1 MGFIIYFFLTVTEY
15 NKSSLAF
22 FPGMGSGTSHKSGM
36 QGFGYSPVK
45 QGTGESEKPAH
56 THTVHTQHRNPNQG
70 RILYTFL

>member
-1 MGFIIYFFLTVTEY
+1 MGYIVFFVTVTEY
-15 NKSSLAF
+15 NKSFLAF

-56 THTVHTQHRNPNQG
+56 TQHTHSTKIQIKAVFYIHFYR
-70 RILYTFL
+70 F